1 MAAMGLCEEVW
12 RLPMVP
18 PAAGSKEKVLAAMKA
33 FGLPVVAGTHA

>member
-1 MAAMGLCEEVW
+1 
-12 RLPMVP
+12 MVP